1 MPRFRMRV
9 NLITQ
14 ASGRLDSGAATIPLS
29 LTIRPACGLP
39 GDYQYP
45 TDSAALLSLLR
56 QETDLPASVLQR
68 FEGSLRD
75 SVGARLLGVELN
87 DRVLTDIGYF
97 ID

>member
-1 MPRFRMRV
+1 MRV

-14 ASGRLDSGAATIPLS
+14 QSSRSESSTGTIPLS

-45 TDSAALLSLLR
+45 TDSRAVMQMLR
-56 QETDLPASVLQR
+56 RGTDLPAEVIQR
-68 FEGSLRD
+68 FGKTLHASLD
-75 SVGARLLGVELN
+75 ARLLGVELS
-87 DRVLTDIGYF
+87 DSILTDLGYF